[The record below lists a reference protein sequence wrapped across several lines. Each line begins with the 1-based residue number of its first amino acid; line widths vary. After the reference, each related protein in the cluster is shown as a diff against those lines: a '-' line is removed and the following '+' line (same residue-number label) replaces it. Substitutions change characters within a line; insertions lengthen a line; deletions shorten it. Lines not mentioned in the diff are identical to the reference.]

1 MTWNISR
8 NRDRRKQLLGENI
21 HKGYINEPIVDLDP
35 IRCPP
40 DILHMKKRII
50 AKQLDQVLEWV
61 ICQGKTEE
69 FKDELKA
76 KHVNVDVG

>member
-1 MTWNISR
+1 MTWKITR
-8 NRDRRKQLLGENI
+8 NKDRRSQLVGQTK
-21 HKGYINEPIVDLDP
+21 HQGHINEPIVNIEP

-76 KHVNVDVG
+76 KNIKVDVG